1 MKGRL
6 KNQLMFR
13 ALKLNPNAKYNELSS
28 YKLVI
33 ARVRAKSMARMDS
46 VGTVERQSNLSF
58 IKLDLN
64 KMIKY
69 LKQGR
74 IKMSCSMFK
83 FFSKRKM
90 NYNSLRK
97 NNNSDSK
104 NTNFPEVIT
113 KKGKLNVN
121 ENKSYAVKKL
131 KISENNHGDN
141 KLGIG
146 RCTLVIGRSTLV
158 IRHSDLHKKLVI
170 SGNTRRN
177 KMGIIY
183 ILRRYL
189 LVISGICRQHNL
201 VI

>member
-13 ALKLNPNAKYNELSS
+13 ALKIIPNAKYNELSS

-46 VGTVERQSNLSF
+46 VGTVERHSNLSF

-90 NYNSLRK
+90 NYKSLK
-97 NNNSDSK
+97 KTNSDSK
-104 NTNFPEVIT
+104 NTNFPEVVT
-113 KKGKLNVN
+113 KKRKLNVN
-121 ENKSYAVKKL
+121 ENKNNVVKKT
-131 KISENNHGDN
+131 KN
-141 KLGIG
+141 K
-146 RCTLVIGRSTLV
+146 RKQT
-158 IRHSDLHKKLVI
+158 
-170 SGNTRRN
+170 
-177 KMGIIY
+177 
-183 ILRRYL
+183 
-189 LVISGICRQHNL
+189 
-201 VI
+201 